1 MKTEEKIKLYHNAI
15 NTWGSLA
22 QTNMLYEECGEL
34 ISALAKLDR
43 GRVSETDVL
52 TELADVSIM
61 VEQVAIMI
69 GDLDLSLFEK
79 EKERKINRLKE
90 RLEKYK
96 ERLEKYG
103 NNS

>member
-1 MKTEEKIKLYHNAI
+1 MEAKEKIELYHKAI
-15 NTWGSLA
+15 STWGSLA
-22 QTNMLYEECGEL
+22 QERMFYEECGEL

-90 RLEKYK
+90 RLEKH
-96 ERLEKYG
+96 G
-103 NNS
+103 HNS

>member
-1 MKTEEKIKLYHNAI
+1 MEAKEKIELYHKAI
-15 NTWGSLA
+15 STWGSLA
-22 QTNMLYEECGEL
+22 QERMFYEECGEL
-34 ISALAKLDR
+34 MSALAKLDR
-43 GRVSETDVL
+43 NRVSETDVL

-79 EKERKINRLKE
+79 EKDRKLNRLKE
-90 RLEKYK
+90 RLEKH
-96 ERLEKYG
+96 G

>member
-1 MKTEEKIKLYHNAI
+1 METKEKIELYRKAI
-15 NTWGSLA
+15 STWGTLP
-22 QTNMLYEECGEL
+22 QTHMLYEECGEL

-69 GDLDLSLFEK
+69 GDFDLSLFEK

-90 RLEKYK
+90 RLEKH
-96 ERLEKYG
+96 G
-103 NNS
+103 HNS